1 MAESGESDEE
11 RARSAQVIRQLRG
24 FLGPRP
30 AAPPVPIEE
39 RCEFCGQVLPGRHSH
54 VVHVERRNLL
64 CACRACYL
72 LFSSAGA
79 AGGKVK
85 AVPEEVFD
93 LGASVFSPA
102 QWDRLQVPVNLAFFF
117 FNSSLGRT
125 VVFYPS
131 PAGATE
137 SLLPLETWEE
147 LVREHPRLAHL
158 SDRSQDVE
166 ALLVWQRSERSETP
180 EEPSAAFIVPIDSCY
195 ELVGIVRR
203 CWKGFHGGEE
213 AWQAIAAFFSAL
225 RARASKA

>member
-1 MAESGESDEE
+1 MDESDEE
-11 RARSAQVIRQLRG
+11 SARSAQVIRQLRG

-30 AAPPVPIEE
+30 AVPVEE
-39 RCEFCGQVLPGRHSH
+39 RCEFCGQLLPSRHSH
-54 VVHVERRNLL
+54 VVHIERRNLL
-64 CACRACYL
+64 CACRPCYL

-93 LGASVFSPA
+93 FGPSVFSPA

-147 LVREHPRLAHL
+147 LVREHPRLAAL
-158 SDRSQDVE
+158 SQDVE
-166 ALLVWQRSERSETP
+166 ALLVWQRSEISETSGTR
-180 EEPSAAFIVPIDSCY
+180 EEPSAALIVPIDACY

-203 CWKGFHGGEE
+203 NWKGFHGGEE

-225 RARASKA
+225 RARASTA

>member
-1 MAESGESDEE
+1 MAESDESDESDEE
-11 RARSAQVIRQLRG
+11 GARSAQVIRQLRS

-30 AAPPVPIEE
+30 AAPVEE
-39 RCEFCGQVLPGRHSH
+39 RCEFCGQALPARHSH
-54 VVHVERRNLL
+54 VVHIERRNLL
-64 CACRACYL
+64 CACRPCYL

-85 AVPEEVFD
+85 AVPEDVVD
-93 LGASVFSPA
+93 LGAGVFSTA
-102 QWDRLQVPVNLAFFF
+102 QWERLQVPVNLAFFF

-137 SLLPLETWEE
+137 SLLPLETWQEV
-147 LVREHPRLAHL
+147 VREHPRLADL
-158 SDRSQDVE
+158 SQDVE
-166 ALLVWQRSERSETP
+166 ALLVWQRSETS
-180 EEPSAAFIVPIDSCY
+180 EEPSAAFIVPIDACY

-203 CWKGFHGGEE
+203 TWKGFHGGEE

-225 RARASKA
+225 RARASTA

>member
-1 MAESGESDEE
+1 MAESDESDESDQE
-11 RARSAQVIRQLRG
+11 SARGAQVIRQLRG

-30 AAPPVPIEE
+30 ASPIEE
-39 RCEFCGQVLPGRHSH
+39 RCEFCGQLLPNRHSH
-54 VVHVERRNLL
+54 VVHIERRNLL
-64 CACRACYL
+64 CACRPCYL

-79 AGGKVK
+79 AGGKAK

-93 LGASVFSPA
+93 LGTSVFSPA

-147 LVREHPRLAHL
+147 LVREHPRLAAL
-158 SDRSQDVE
+158 SQDVE
-166 ALLVWQRSERSETP
+166 ALLVWQRDTS
-180 EEPSAAFIVPIDSCY
+180 EEPSAALIVPIDSCY

-225 RARASKA
+225 RARASAA